1 MKTRLFLFILAIVVV
16 PALFFC
22 SCSTVKK
29 VVAFDYTYKVPR
41 TTFIYHPALLKTGEQ
56 LIYSGA
62 IVANLDSILNANG
75 LSSGVVGNTTF
86 TKCSVTIEAPDSV
99 TFSWLQSMRGE
110 ISANSDFSAV
120 QQVGHVTNTDPT
132 AKTVVFTMDN
142 TNIRSYLGS
151 KYFYFR
157 LFATLNSAVPGGW
170 VQMYLDG
177 QMTMRLQPLN

>member
-1 MKTRLFLFILAIVVV
+1 MKTRIYFIILAIVVV
-16 PALFFC
+16 PVLFFY
-22 SCSTVKK
+22 SCTNVKK
-29 VVAFDYTYKVPR
+29 AVAFDYTYKIPR

-62 IVANLDSILNANG
+62 IAANLDSILNANG

-86 TKCSVTIEAPDSV
+86 TKCSVTIQSPDSV

-110 ISANSDFSAV
+110 ISATSDFSAV
-120 QQVGHVTNTDPT
+120 QQVGHVTNTDQT
-132 AKTVVFTMDN
+132 SKTVVLTMEN
-142 TNIRSYLGS
+142 TNIRPYLGS

-157 LFATLNSAVPGGW
+157 LFATLNTAVPGGW
-170 VQMYLDG
+170 AQMYLDG